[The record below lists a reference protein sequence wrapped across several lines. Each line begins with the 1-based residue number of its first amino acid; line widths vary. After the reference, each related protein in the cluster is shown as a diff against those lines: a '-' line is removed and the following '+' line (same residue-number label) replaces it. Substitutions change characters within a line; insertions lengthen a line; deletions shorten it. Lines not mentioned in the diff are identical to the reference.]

1 MLDFDIETIGE
12 RMVRINDTFI
22 PCVNPQIEGFP
33 CVIDGDEYEK
43 YFEVLFEQGRFV
55 WEVSSYTVDGEFAGV
70 EIEVVG
76 MGGVVL
82 QRFFVPSWGE
92 FLELYFDRR
101 RDPMGARVITTILEE
116 RDYNE

>member
-1 MLDFDIETIGE
+1 MLDFDIESIGE

-101 RDPMGARVITTILEE
+101 RDPMGSPSNHNHIGRE
-116 RDYNE
+116 DYNE